1 MDVGVVI
8 CRRLLKNCL
17 TEATCLLRYS
27 GVLNRCSFVSRL
39 SGNHLTFLGVDI
51 VPFECNVEMVS
62 VSTDGRETFDDEN
75 VFGV

>member
-1 MDVGVVI
+1 MF
-8 CRRLLKNCL
+8 CRRLLKKCL

-39 SGNHLTFLGVDI
+39 SGNYLTFLGVDI
-51 VPFECNVEMVS
+51 VPFECNFVMMS

-75 VFGV
+75 DFGV

>member
-1 MDVGVVI
+1 MF

-27 GVLNRCSFVSRL
+27 GVLNRCSVVSRL
-39 SGNHLTFLGVDI
+39 SGNHLTFLGVGI
-51 VPFECNVEMVS
+51 VPFECNVVMTS

-75 VFGV
+75 VFGI

>member
-1 MDVGVVI
+1 MI
-8 CRRLLKNCL
+8 CRGLLKNCL

-27 GVLNRCSFVSRL
+27 GVLNRCSVVIRL

-51 VPFECNVEMVS
+51 VPFECSVEMVS